1 METEW
6 RRPTLGSQNWN
17 APLWRAF
24 TSLRVRSLQMSD
36 ERVLGAQMKELEP
49 SDQDVIAAVQSGNR
63 NAFAEIVRRY
73 ESDVARTVT
82 AMLGSGDIAEEAGQ
96 MTMIKVYKGLAK
108 FRSDA
113 SLKTYITRIAINTAL
128 DEIRRRR
135 RWMARFR
142 PIASGAD
149 RETYESIADTRDLSE
164 SYALR
169 QSIQMALS
177 KLKPDFRA
185 VAVLRL
191 VHGYSPAETAEILK
205 IGEGTVFS
213 RLSRARQQLKH
224 LLASELNDD

>member
-6 RRPTLGSQNWN
+6 NCPLQGSRYWN
-17 APLWRAF
+17 AHLWWALQGQCE
-24 TSLRVRSLQMSD
+24 SSLQMSD
-36 ERVLGAQMKELEP
+36 EGVSRSLATESAR
-49 SDQDVIAAVQSGNR
+49 SDQDVIAEVQSGNR

-73 ESDVARTVT
+73 EPDVARTVT
-82 AMLGSGDIAEEAGQ
+82 AMLGSGDAAEEAGQ
-96 MTMIKVYKGLAK
+96 MTMIKVYNGLAK

-135 RWMARFR
+135 RWTARFR
-142 PIASGAD
+142 PVSLGAD
-149 RETYESIADTRDLSE
+149 RDTYETVADTRDLSE
-164 SYALR
+164 AYALR
-169 QSIQMALS
+169 QTLQMALS

-191 VHGYSPAETAEILK
+191 VHGYSPSETAEILN

-213 RLSRARQQLKH
+213 RLSRARQHLKD